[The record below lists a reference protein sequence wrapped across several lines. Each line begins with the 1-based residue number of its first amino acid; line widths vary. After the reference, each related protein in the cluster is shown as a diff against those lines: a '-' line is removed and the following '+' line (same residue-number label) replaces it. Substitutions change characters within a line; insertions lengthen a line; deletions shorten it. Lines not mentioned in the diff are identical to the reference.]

1 MRFCLVEKH
10 QARNERAYQSGG
22 MWMHTMALYAC
33 LPIAALYPI
42 FAVAD
47 VQSST
52 MWVIYLEFSIFF
64 LFIPSMHAVI
74 RSLTK
79 NYCVFSFIVHS
90 CKLQCLKCSVDEC
103 TYAREEREKKSFI
116 YLCTWF
122 CVFFCPTLDP
132 RAQFLG
138 YFLVSNWARIWKEWE
153 GYLS

>member
-1 MRFCLVEKH
+1 MSEHIKVAECECTRWHCMRVCPLLRSIPF
-10 QARNERAYQSGG
+10 
-22 MWMHTMALYAC
+22 
-33 LPIAALYPI
+33 LPSPM
-42 FAVAD
+42 FR
-47 VQSST
+47 VQRCELFTWS
-52 MWVIYLEFSIFF
+52 FQFF
-64 LFIPSMHAVI
+64 PSIPSMHAVI

-138 YFLVSNWARIWKEWE
+138 YFLVSN
-153 GYLS
+153 